1 MRNFEADKLVRIGD
15 VMDILEKYDSHD
27 YGYHE
32 IDLGEMGTHPVECR
46 GTEQF
51 PDITNELLE
60 AAERLE
66 VW

>member
-15 VMDILEKYDSHD
+15 VMGILEKYD
-27 YGYHE
+27 YGFHE
-32 IDLGEMGTHPVECR
+32 VDFGELGTRPVECR
-46 GTEQF
+46 GTEQV

-66 VW
+66 ND